1 MKTYFIECVVNYT
14 DYYLDYYL
22 ESKPEH
28 GTENYSFIISAN
40 TKIAAEKKAKI
51 MAAKQFN
58 DELNEFGEPI
68 NLRIEIEQCYETS
81 EDARL

>member
-14 DYYLDYYL
+14 DYYL
-22 ESKPEH
+22 ESEPEH
-28 GTENYSFIISAN
+28 ETESYSFIISAN
-40 TKIAAEKKAKI
+40 TKNAAEKKAKV

-58 DELNEFGEPI
+58 DELNDCGEVDDI
-68 NLRIEIEQCYETS
+68 RIEIEQSYETS